1 MSPFGQTVIYVV
13 LWGALFD
20 SATMAIAVH
29 WLGYEFHLGQ
39 LVRLL
44 VDGRLA
50 NGDPGL
56 AALFARLDDHPTE
69 PLWFFLWA
77 NAFALVSALLWRA
90 MVHFFKLD
98 HPSFPLFEK
107 VRGDAPW
114 NYLFRGIDVSH
125 STPDAIVVAA
135 LVTLKDATLLYTGLL
150 VDYELT
156 DKGELDR
163 IMISNAARRH
173 LSDDAKGAT
182 PIACRPQTWRGS
194 TRSRATVWYYAR
206 LKSLPSTLSFLC
218 WNRSM
223 TRAKKRTSNGNTH
236 RPISTGG
243 QVIKHVVTCTALR
256 ACLATRGLTQSRR
269 TSDTLGA
276 TTLYLSA
283 VSTVQLLASRI
294 TILARLIRRAMNA
307 SALTTK
313 RQRHGKC

>member
-173 LSDDAKGAT
+173 LSDDAKGGDADRMSST
-182 PIACRPQTWRGS
+182 NMARFYPIEGDCLVL
-194 TRSRATVWYYAR
+194 RSAE
-206 LKSLPSTLSFLC
+206 
-218 WNRSM
+218 
-223 TRAKKRTSNGNTH
+223 
-236 RPISTGG
+236 I
-243 QVIKHVVTCTALR
+243 
-256 ACLATRGLTQSRR
+256 
-269 TSDTLGA
+269 
-276 TTLYLSA
+276 TTLNIKFL
-283 VSTVQLLASRI
+283 VLEPLDDASKEEN
-294 TILARLIRRAMNA
+294 L
-307 SALTTK
+307 K
-313 RQRHGKC
+313 REHS